1 MQKDTERLQ
10 ESYVA
15 LWEKYSNLQKMYDI
29 LEKIIENSADAFWVF
44 DGEGKC
50 IRVNAAYEELIGL
63 PREVDRDPLK
73 RPCWK
78 CGIRNHCRAFIGN
91 TASGHN

>member
-29 LEKIIENSADAFWVF
+29 LINK
-44 DGEGKC
+44 K
-50 IRVNAAYEELIGL
+50 
-63 PREVDRDPLK
+63 
-73 RPCWK
+73 
-78 CGIRNHCRAFIGN
+78 
-91 TASGHN
+91 